1 MAVSSIEGCISS
13 IEPRHTLI
21 GQSGMLSTTGFGR
34 ESGGSASA
42 MHQLGPI
49 DAIGTM
55 RILHIIP
62 QFPYFGGGTI
72 IGGYSTSVLGL
83 ARAQADAGE
92 TVTILGYV
100 RDPAGRG
107 VVQDGLEVI
116 SLFDSADP
124 GTIRFGL
131 DFIRES
137 ARWAASRRDDFDV
150 VHNHSGFP
158 DYFLASDRVRRGT
171 GLPSLHTMYCPI
183 PASGGRFNLPIV
195 RGMLRRAAGRMDR
208 LLAMSRNVAD
218 SMSAWGLGDV
228 QAVPPPVDLQRFMDG
243 NDRESIRRDMGIADD
258 EPVVL
263 FVGNATEQKNL
274 AGTLE
279 AFALL
284 VQQSPKAK
292 LIMTT
297 ELPRTSSDEA
307 LQRLRSLMTSLK
319 IEDRVIQLGIVDT
332 MPGLMRACDVLVAP
346 FKDSYGPSDYFMVVL
361 EAMATGRPTI
371 VSNVGGMPEVIAD
384 DRGRLVDP
392 HDVQSI
398 ADGLA
403 TYVLDAELRRTAGQA
418 ARRFAESTFQASTI
432 ADAHRSIYEE
442 VVA

>member
-1 MAVSSIEGCISS
+1 
-13 IEPRHTLI
+13 
-21 GQSGMLSTTGFGR
+21 
-34 ESGGSASA
+34 
-42 MHQLGPI
+42 
-49 DAIGTM
+49 M

-83 ARAQADAGE
+83 ARAQAEAGDQ
-92 TVTILGYV
+92 VTILGYV
-100 RDPAGRG
+100 RDEAGRG

-131 DFIRES
+131 DFIREA
-137 ARWAASRRDDFDV
+137 ARWAGSRRSMFDV

-158 DYFLASDRVRRGT
+158 DYFLASDRARKTT

-183 PASGGRFNLPIV
+183 PASGGRFNLPLI
-195 RGMLRRAAGRMDR
+195 RGALRRAAGRMDR
-208 LLAMSRNVAD
+208 LLAMSRNVAT
-218 SMSAWGLGDV
+218 SMTAWGLGDV
-228 QAVPPPVDLQRFMDG
+228 SAIPPPVDLERFKDG
-243 NDRESIRRDMGIADD
+243 PDRETARHELGIEDD
-258 EPVVL
+258 EPMVL

-284 VQQSPKAK
+284 LQQAPNAK
-292 LIMTT
+292 LVMTT
-297 ELPRTSSDEA
+297 ELPRTSSDAA
-307 LQRLRSLMTSLK
+307 LQRLRTLMSDLE

-371 VSNVGGMPEVIAD
+371 VSNVGGMPEVVAD

-392 HDVQSI
+392 HDARSI

-403 TYVLDAELRRTAGQA
+403 TYVLDADLRRTAGLA

-432 ADAHRSIYEE
+432 ADIHRSIYEE
-442 VVA
+442 TAA

>member
-1 MAVSSIEGCISS
+1 
-13 IEPRHTLI
+13 
-21 GQSGMLSTTGFGR
+21 
-34 ESGGSASA
+34 
-42 MHQLGPI
+42 
-49 DAIGTM
+49 M

-83 ARAQADAGE
+83 ARAQADAGDI
-92 TVTILGYV
+92 VTILGYV
-100 RDPAGRG
+100 RDSAGRG
-107 VVQDGLEVI
+107 TVQDGLEVI
-116 SLFDSADP
+116 SLFDTADP

-137 ARWAASRRDDFDV
+137 GRWTSSRRNEFDL

-158 DYFLASDRVRRGT
+158 DYFLASERVRRAT
-171 GLPSLHTMYCPI
+171 RLPSLHTMYCPI
-183 PASGGRFNLPIV
+183 PGSGGRFNLPLL

-208 LLAMSRNVAD
+208 LLAMSRNVAA

-228 QAVPPPVDLQRFMDG
+228 QAVPPPVDLDRFKDG
-243 NDRESIRRDMGIADD
+243 EDRDSTRMSMGIAVD

-274 AGTLE
+274 SGTLE

-284 VQQSPKAK
+284 LKRAPKAK
-292 LIMTT
+292 LVMTT
-297 ELPRTSSDEA
+297 ELPRTSGDAA
-307 LQRLRSLMTSLK
+307 LQTLRTLMTRLE
-319 IEDRVIQLGIVDT
+319 IEDRVIQLGIVDN

-371 VSNVGGMPEVIAD
+371 VSNVGGMPEVIAK
-384 DRGRLVDP
+384 DRGRLIDP
-392 HDVQSI
+392 HDAGSI

-403 TYVLDAELRRTAGQA
+403 EYVLDADLRRTTGLA
-418 ARRFAESTFQASTI
+418 ARAFAESTFQASNI
-432 ADAHRSIYEE
+432 ADAHRTIYEE
-442 VVA
+442 VLS